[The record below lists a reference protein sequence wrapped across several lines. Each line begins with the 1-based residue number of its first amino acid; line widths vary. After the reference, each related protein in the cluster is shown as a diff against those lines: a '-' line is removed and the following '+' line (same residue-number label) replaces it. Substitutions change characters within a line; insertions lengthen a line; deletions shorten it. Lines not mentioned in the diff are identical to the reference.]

1 MSDNQPTAETVLCS
15 RHRAAELR
23 RIDRDD
29 LIQAADKARTAQPRV
44 FQIRASQPTANAVG
58 EAIIHMQSEPDTKL
72 GFDDETIKRVADAF
86 AQLADA
92 SRSRGTFLTAYLMF
106 CAMSLLK
113 LALEEDLISDDHAHL
128 IEVTT

>member
-1 MSDNQPTAETVLCS
+1 MSDNQPTAETVLFS

-58 EAIIHMQSEPDTKL
+58 EAIIHVQSEPDTKL
-72 GFDDETIKRVADAF
+72 GFDYETIKHVADAF

-92 SRSRGTFLTAYLMF
+92 SRSRGTFLTAYLAF
-106 CAMSLLK
+106 CAMTLLK
-113 LALEEDLISDDHAHL
+113 LALERDLISDEAVDAV
-128 IEVTT
+128 EVH